1 MKRMLTSFLL
11 VATISLPGC
20 LRDMGTGSN
29 FRVSQLAT
37 HSINSVAV
45 SGRTLTFSLV
55 RAIPKAGCW
64 KYLRTDQSAED
75 GKYLVTVQGQRTT
88 NDPCLQVMGSVQ
100 VSTSITVPNPGTY
113 EFSFWQYD
121 TTIDTTITIQ

>member
-1 MKRMLTSFLL
+1 MPLL
-11 VATISLPGC
+11 FVGTISLPGC

-37 HSINSVAV
+37 QSINSVAV
-45 SGRTLTFSLV
+45 SGRTVTFSLV
-55 RAIPKAGCW
+55 CATPEAGCW
-64 KYLRTDQSAED
+64 KYLRTDQSAGD

-88 NDPCLQVMGSVQ
+88 NDPCLQVIGSVQ
-100 VSTSITVPNPGTY
+100 VSTSITVPGPGTY

-121 TTIDTTITIQ
+121 TPIDTTITIP

>member
-1 MKRMLTSFLL
+1 MSFLL
-11 VATISLPGC
+11 VAVISVPGC

-55 RAIPKAGCW
+55 CATPEARCW
-64 KYLRTDQSAED
+64 KHLRTDHSA
-75 GKYLVTVQGQRTT
+75 GSGTYLVTVHGQRTT
-88 NDPCLQVMGSVQ
+88 NDPCLQVLGSIP
-100 VSTSITVPNPGTY
+100 VSTSITVPGPGTY
-113 EFSFWQYD
+113 DFSFCQYD
-121 TTIDTTITIQ
+121 TTIDTTMTIQ